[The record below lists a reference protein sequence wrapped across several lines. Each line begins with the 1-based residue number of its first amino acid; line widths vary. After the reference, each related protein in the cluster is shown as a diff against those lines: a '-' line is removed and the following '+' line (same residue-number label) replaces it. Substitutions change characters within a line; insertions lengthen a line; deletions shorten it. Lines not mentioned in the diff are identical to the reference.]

1 MEAYLSEI
9 FESASQ
15 IGSQMIARI
24 PYLLLGLI
32 VIVLFLFIAGAV
44 QSLVG
49 KLLKKAGRRDNVA
62 LVFGRL
68 ARWSTVIAGFLLG
81 LMVILPGFSPAEL
94 LASLGIASVA
104 IGFAFKD
111 ILQNFL
117 AGMLLLLTAPIEEGD
132 QIVVSGH
139 EGTIENIYTR
149 ATYLRTYDGR
159 LVLIPNT
166 TLFTNPITINTATD
180 RRRQDFDVGIGY
192 GDDMEGARKHIL
204 EAIQSV
210 TDVLEEPAPEVLAT
224 ELADSSVVLRAR
236 WWVKPQRSNVV
247 RVQDKVITAIKM
259 RLDKEGVDMPYPTQV
274 MLFHDQTEATDGD
287 RSRQRGGWPKG
298 TGTVPEPRP
307 VGSVQANRK
316 KEQNNGGGE
325 SNGKVKTPV
334 ARNEP
339 KQNFT
344 RL

>member
-1 MEAYLSEI
+1 MQAYLSEI
-9 FESASQ
+9 FASANQ
-15 IGSQMIARI
+15 IGAQIIARI
-24 PYLLLGLI
+24 PYLLLGLLVTI
-32 VIVLFLFIAGAV
+32 LFLFIASSV
-44 QSLVG
+44 QSLVE

-166 TLFTNPITINTATD
+166 KLFTNAITINTATD

-192 GDDMEGARKHIL
+192 GDDMDGAKKQIL

-210 TDVLEEPAPEVLAT
+210 PDVLEEPAPEVLAT

-247 RVQDKVITAIKM
+247 RVQDKVITAIKT
-259 RLDKEGVDMPYPTQV
+259 RLDTEGVDMPYPTQV

-287 RSRQRGGWPKG
+287 RSRQREGWPKG
-298 TGTVPEPRP
+298 SGTVPEPRP
-307 VGSVQANRK
+307 VGSVKADAKANGNGQSEK
-316 KEQNNGGGE
+316 QNAGA
-325 SNGKVKTPV
+325 SNGKVKMPV
-334 ARNEP
+334 A
-339 KQNFT
+339 
-344 RL
+344 

>member
-1 MEAYLSEI
+1 MN
-9 FESASQ
+9 
-15 IGSQMIARI
+15 GSITDLWQGLEQMGAQLLGRV
-24 PYLLLGLI
+24 PYLILGLVI
-32 VIVLFLFIAGAV
+32 IVLFLMIAGGV
-44 QSLVG
+44 RSLVERV
-49 KLLKKAGRRDNVA
+49 LRSAGRRANVA

-68 ARWSTVIAGFLLG
+68 ARWATVIAGILIG

-132 QIVVSGH
+132 QIIVGSH

-166 TLFTNPITINTATD
+166 TLFTQPITVNTAAD

-192 GDDMEGARKHIL
+192 GDDMEKAKGQIL
-204 EAIQSV
+204 DAIKSV
-210 TDVLEEPAPEVLAT
+210 DEVLDDPAPEVLAT

-236 WWVKPQRSNVV
+236 WWVKPQRANVV
-247 RVQDKVITAIKM
+247 RVQDKVITAIKKK
-259 RLDKEGVDMPYPTQV
+259 LDDEGVDMPYPTQV
-274 MLFHDQTEATDGD
+274 LLFHDQTEETDGD
-287 RSRQRGGWPKG
+287 RTRQREGWPVGKG
-298 TGTVPEPRP
+298 EAPAPRP
-307 VGSVQANRK
+307 IGSVSSD
-316 KEQNNGGGE
+316 KESRAGSSE
-325 SNGKVKTPV
+325 SNSEAHQHNGAMKTP
-334 ARNEP
+334 A
-339 KQNFT
+339 
-344 RL
+344 